1 MKVSLTY
8 FLNSIALGGMETH
21 AVMLARGIDRDRY
34 DLRVIIP
41 TRPELDP
48 LADDLARYDIPT
60 HRLTLDGWQP
70 IGERWASF
78 WALVR
83 LLRAHGV
90 DVMHQQRTGPFHGE
104 WACLAAKVAGVPV
117 IVATEHQSPPPE
129 ISWRTSVRNAIIDR
143 LVDCIIVVS
152 EASRRQQLAYTGR
165 TPSKVVTI
173 HNGISIQDW
182 YPRPPAVVVAKKR
195 ELGLE
200 GATPVVGTVG
210 RLAEQ
215 KGLSYFLRMAA
226 LLLCDFPA
234 ARFVIVGDGPQ
245 RDELVALARDLGI
258 ADRVIFAGFRT
269 DVPDLMSAFDL
280 FVLASVFEPFGLV
293 LVEAMAL
300 EKPVVASRVNG
311 IPEVVADGE
320 AGLLVPPR
328 DPHALAEAAAR
339 LLRDQALARR
349 MGQAGRGRVLARF
362 TVEAMAG
369 KTMALYEEILARKRP
384 TLVA

>member
-1 MKVSLTY
+1 
-8 FLNSIALGGMETH
+8 
-21 AVMLARGIDRDRY
+21 
-34 DLRVIIP
+34 
-41 TRPELDP
+41 
-48 LADDLARYDIPT
+48 
-60 HRLTLDGWQP
+60 
-70 IGERWASF
+70 
-78 WALVR
+78 
-83 LLRAHGV
+83 
-90 DVMHQQRTGPFHGE
+90 
-104 WACLAAKVAGVPV
+104 
-117 IVATEHQSPPPE
+117 
-129 ISWRTSVRNAIIDR
+129 
-143 LVDCIIVVS
+143 
-152 EASRRQQLAYTGR
+152 
-165 TPSKVVTI
+165 
-173 HNGISIQDW
+173 
-182 YPRPPAVVVAKKR
+182 
-195 ELGLE
+195 
-200 GATPVVGTVG
+200 
-210 RLAEQ
+210 
-215 KGLSYFLRMAA
+215 MAA

-339 LLRDQALARR
+339 LLRDQALARH